1 MSYLDEQEQIRIL
14 ALGRSALA
22 LLDVV
27 VFDVDALRSRG
38 KMSINNA
45 DIERNHGLTILLLLL
60 RRFAL
65 SGRRRTTTGG
75 GGG

>member
-27 VFDVDALRSRG
+27 VFYIDTLRSKS

-45 DIERNHGLTILLLLL
+45 DIERHDNLTILLLLL
-60 RRFAL
+60 QRFAL